1 MKKIISL
8 SFALF
13 LLISS
18 TILMTSCDVATEEAS
33 EDSYSNESVTPSETE
48 SETEPET
55 EPPVGRAY
63 GDYQVI
69 TVTDEATVELVE
81 NMWKDDSWYHL
92 GSASTFDLKYFYFEK
107 YVLPENIYLQEILER
122 EDGIDLL
129 IWAYDGFADYYENR
143 DENFSSV
150 LIKKYGVGYD
160 FLYCM
165 KSNIIQSRMTE
176 AQKYATMQIFERCV
190 DAR

>member
-8 SFALF
+8 MLSLL

-18 TILMTSCDVATEEAS
+18 VSLMVACDAS
-33 EDSYSNESVTPSETE
+33 AEGTPEVNASGTE
-48 SETEPET
+48 SEATPET
-55 EPPVGRAY
+55 EPTVGKIY

-81 NMWKDDSWYHL
+81 NMWKDDSWKHFL
-92 GSASTFDLKYFYFEK
+92 SASTFNLKYYYFEK
-107 YVLPENIYLQEILER
+107 FVLPENIYLQEILER
-122 EDGIDLL
+122 EDGVDLL

-165 KSNIIQSRMTE
+165 KSDIIQSRMTE
-176 AQKYATMQIFERCV
+176 AQKYAALQIYNRCV
-190 DAR
+190 AAR